1 MRIKYFYGCPQC
13 LHCWFPALA
22 RMNKYGREWLSN
34 WKAVQYSGGNGKEY
48 AFISR
53 PYRTSELSFRV
64 GGPIDRFDVY
74 SGNYYSQGSII
85 AEIDPRDFR
94 IRKERTK
101 AIYEQMKTEFD
112 RIQKLYE
119 RTIFLP
125 ANMKRQR
132 PIILRPRPPLT
143 WLRTNW
149 KIHVS

>member
-1 MRIKYFYGCPQC
+1 MRIKVFLWMSTVFTLLVSCTGKNEQV
-13 LHCWFPALA
+13 
-22 RMNKYGREWLSN
+22 RSGMIVKTE
-34 WKAVQYSGGNGKEY
+34 KTVQYSGGNGKEY

-112 RIQKLYE
+112 RIQKLYVGQYREPGRRGVAE
-119 RTIFLP
+119 RLP
-125 ANMKRQR
+125 G
-132 PIILRPRPPLT
+132 LRRCADVAVDGE
-143 WLRTNW
+143 LRT
-149 KIHVS
+149 